1 MPRIVGHPVR
11 RFANQRGETLVE
23 VLIAVVLIGAIA
35 SAYFATATTQT
46 RASSLN
52 RELVQADAVARS
64 YVELSKAVVRNGC
77 TPGSPF
83 TVDTSTFPNGYTPS
97 TPTSG
102 PHQQICPTTTQPQI
116 IDLTVTTPDN
126 TAAHLSFEVLAP

>member
-1 MPRIVGHPVR
+1 
-11 RFANQRGETLVE
+11 
-23 VLIAVVLIGAIA
+23 LIAVVLIGAIA

-64 YVELSKAVVRNGC
+64 YVELSKAVVRNSC